1 MDFYLQFCH
10 FLQYFAFQKSFE
22 RPKNRVDDC
31 SPTTS
36 EKDLEE
42 RFLKILSEELCL
54 LQPLSFSNFGK
65 IEIPASGWCPDLS
78 AHSTLMEPLW
88 QCKIWNTE
96 ETKNLMLKYCFG
108 DPLKLGLEQ
117 HKVFYPFV
125 LLQVSNVLFFLVSVY
140 FLILFAIFSLC

>member
-1 MDFYLQFCH
+1 MDFHLEFCH

-42 RFLKILSEELCL
+42 RFLKILSEELCV
-54 LQPLSFSNFGK
+54 LQPLSFSNFWN

-88 QCKIWNTE
+88 QCKIWSTE
-96 ETKNLMLKYCFG
+96 KTKNLMLKYCFG

-117 HKVFYPFV
+117 HKCFILMCCYRFQIFY
-125 LLQVSNVLFFLVSVY
+125 SS
-140 FLILFAIFSLC
+140 